1 MASKWRGRE
10 WAVLATLSLGF
21 FMTLLDLTIVNVA
34 IPAMRRGLHASL
46 PQIGW
51 VINAYIIV
59 LAVLMI
65 TAGRLGDLR
74 GRRNL
79 FIAGVTIFT
88 LASAASGLAQ
98 TAPELITARAV
109 QGLGAALLLP
119 QTMAVIIATF
129 PASRRGAAMGIWGG
143 VAGLATIAG
152 PTIGGM
158 LVTWLGW
165 RWIFFVNLPVGAAT
179 VVAAVAILPEV
190 RTGRRQALDL
200 PGVLLASAALVAIT
214 YGLIEGQTYHW
225 GRVASFVSIPL
236 IIGAGVVLLAT
247 FVAVQARRQQ
257 REPLLPFVLFRD
269 RNYALMS
276 AANVIVSV
284 GLIGMALPLTLYLQS
299 GLGLSPLAAGLTMAP
314 ASLVSG
320 LTAPFAGRLADR
332 GGKYLLMSGMALYA
346 AGLVILVSLAGPA
359 SHWYD
364 LLPGFLV
371 AGLGV
376 GCTMSPMQVN
386 ATRNV
391 NPRLAGAAAGVLN
404 TIRQTGS
411 ALGSAVVLAVLQN
424 RLAARVGYVS
434 AMRAAIAV
442 PVIALLIGAALCVV
456 LQPPRSRSGA
466 AVSGPASPPEHADAS
481 GAHSAARSA

>member
-1 MASKWRGRE
+1 MAGRWRGRE
-10 WAVLATLSLGF
+10 GAVLATLSLGF

-34 IPAMRRGLHASL
+34 IPSMRRGLHASL

-88 LASAASGLAQ
+88 LASGASGLAQ
-98 TAPELITARAV
+98 TAPELIAARAV
-109 QGLGAALLLP
+109 QGLGSALLLP

-129 PASRRGAAMGIWGG
+129 PASRRGTAMGIWGG

-158 LVTWLGW
+158 LVTWLSW
-165 RWIFFVNLPVGAAT
+165 RWIFFVNLPVGVVTVIAAL
-179 VVAAVAILPEV
+179 AVLPEV
-190 RTGRRQALDL
+190 RSGRRQRLDL

-225 GRVASFVSIPL
+225 GPVASFVSIPL
-236 IIGAGVVLLAT
+236 IIGAGVVLLAL

-276 AANVIVSV
+276 VANVIVSI

-299 GLGLSPLAAGLTMAP
+299 QLGFSPLAAGLTMAP
-314 ASLVSG
+314 VALVSG

-332 GGKYLLMSGMALYA
+332 GGKYLLMSGLALYA
-346 AGLVILVSLAGPA
+346 AGLVILVTVAGPA
-359 SHWYD
+359 SRWYD
-364 LLPGFLV
+364 LLPGFCV
-371 AGLGV
+371 AGLGI
-376 GCTMSPMQVN
+376 GCTMSPMQTN

-391 NPRLAGAAAGVLN
+391 DPRLAGAAAGVLN

-411 ALGSAVVLAVLQN
+411 ALGSAVILAVLQN
-424 RLAARVGYVS
+424 RLAAHVSYVG

-442 PVIALLIGAALCVV
+442 PVIALAIGSVLCVA
-456 LQPPRSRSGA
+456 LQPPRPPA
-466 AVSGPASPPEHADAS
+466 AARPASQRTRVLVRLIPPPV
-481 GAHSAARSA
+481 RPR